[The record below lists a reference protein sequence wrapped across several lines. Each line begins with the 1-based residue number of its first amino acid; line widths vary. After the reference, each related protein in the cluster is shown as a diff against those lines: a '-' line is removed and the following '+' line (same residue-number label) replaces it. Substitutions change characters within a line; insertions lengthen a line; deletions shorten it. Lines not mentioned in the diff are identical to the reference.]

1 MTVWRRSLAASTFV
15 TGGVWLA
22 SSFKLIAV
30 PSSISRSC
38 LVAYLVLWGICSI
51 LDWRSRK
58 EQPQKEPSPSQS
70 AVGVIVATG
79 AVAVVATARDAAY
92 ASSYVIPAIILIATI
107 FLAIVASRFASKN
120 QGNIGEARFDTT
132 SNGS

>member
-1 MTVWRRSLAASTFV
+1 MTVWRRSLAAITFV
-15 TGGVWLA
+15 TGGVWFA

-30 PSSISRSC
+30 PPRISRGF
-38 LVAYLVLWGICSI
+38 LLTYMVLWGVSSI

-58 EQPQKEPSPSQS
+58 EQPQKDPSPSQS

-79 AVAVVATARDAAY
+79 IVAVVATAHDPAY
-92 ASSYVIPAIILIATI
+92 ASSYVVPAIILIATA
-107 FLAIVASRFASKN
+107 FLAIAASRFASKN